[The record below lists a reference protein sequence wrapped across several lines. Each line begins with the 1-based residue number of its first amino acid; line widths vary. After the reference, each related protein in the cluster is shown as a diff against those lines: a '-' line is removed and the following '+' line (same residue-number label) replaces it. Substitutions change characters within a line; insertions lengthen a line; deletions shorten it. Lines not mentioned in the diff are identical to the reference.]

1 MSSLRITLRPGE
13 RIFVNG
19 AVLRVE
25 RKTTLEFLNDVTFLL
40 EGHIMQAEDA
50 ITPLRQLYFVVQMM
64 LMDPHSLEA
73 AHTLFRTSHAA
84 MVGVYSDGEI
94 VAGLNDVAAM
104 VSRERAFDALKRLRV
119 LIPLEDA
126 ILAGERKASALTPN
140 DALLR
145 LARAAMAA
153 AGGDIAFGGEGHD
166 GRSANEANEPRPARV
181 AAGGMQ

>member
-19 AVLRVE
+19 AVLKVE

-40 EGHIMQAEDA
+40 EGHVMQAENA
-50 ITPLRQLYFVVQMM
+50 VTPLRQLYFVVQMM

-84 MVGVYSDGEI
+84 MVGVYSDNEI
-94 VAGLNDVAAM
+94 VAGLHDVASM
-104 VSRERAFDALKRLRV
+104 VSRERAFDALKRLRA

-126 ILAGERKASALTPN
+126 ILAGERKTPAVLRNEALQ
-140 DALLR
+140 R
-145 LARAAMAA
+145 LARAAVWAD
-153 AGGDIAFGGEGHD
+153 GGDVVADGEGQD
-166 GRSANEANEPRPARV
+166 GRSANGTDEERPARV